1 MLQNQ
6 QQDIVTNDM
15 KIKQALT
22 LKNLERP
29 KSDL

>member
-1 MLQNQ
+1 MMQNYQ
-6 QQDIVTNDM
+6 LDIITNDM
-15 KIKQALT
+15 KIKQALI